1 MTFMWVKGV
10 CNTGERGGTT
20 PLTYYFNK
28 HIEENLT
35 VDSKSIKAM
44 SYTQLIYYSNAMG
57 AEKTAKL
64 QVVLV
69 QRDIY

>member
-1 MTFMWVKGV
+1 MNEK
-10 CNTGERGGTT
+10 GTT

-44 SYTQLIYYSNAMG
+44 SYIQLIYYCNAMG